1 MPPRE
6 STEARFQRLLAEG
19 IAAATAAMATTL
31 QNNINNN
38 GNNGN
43 GNGNHDG
50 CSHKTFMGSKPQ
62 EFCGTEGPVGLSR
75 WFEKL
80 ESIFRA
86 SRVREEDKVNFA
98 SCTLK
103 NSALTWWNNH
113 VSAIGNDVAYGL
125 SWEAF
130 KQKMITR
137 YCPRGELKKLETE
150 LKNLKMK
157 GNDIDAY
164 DQRFFELTL
173 LCPNV
178 FPTED
183 LKIEAYIEG
192 LSDLIEVGVES
203 SEPQTIEAAIA
214 MAHKLNDKILR
225 KAKKISSGETGNEV
239 AKKDESGKRKW
250 ESNRNSN
257 HNQHKKHN
265 NSGSKQGN
273 QRQRCPRCYKNHTGF
288 CTAVCSK
295 CNKQGHIAQDCKSS
309 ISNTAAKEPIN
320 GKDKVVAPRVCYGCG
335 KPGHFIDSCPDKK
348 KNGGNARGRAF
359 NINVKDAKEDPE
371 LVTGTFSV
379 NNLLLHVL
387 FDSGADSCFVSSKLS
402 PKIITPLS
410 TLDGKYTVEVANG
423 KLLKAEKVYRNCSIT
438 LGDRSFDLDLIPIE
452 LGSFDVIIGMD
463 WLSKNRA
470 EIVCY
475 EKAIRI
481 LQVDGEPLMIYGDR
495 KCKQLN
501 LISCLKVQK
510 YLRKGCHA
518 ILAHVRKPD
527 PKERQLSDVAI
538 VRDFPEVFPEDLPGL
553 PPHRAVE
560 FQIDLAPGAAPV
572 ARAPYRLAPSEL
584 QELASQLQD
593 LLEKGQGQKAKL
605 MN

>member
-1 MPPRE
+1 MGFGSKWRGWIRTCLKSASISVLVNGSPTCEFKMERGVRQGDPL
-6 STEARFQRLLAEG
+6 SPFLFIITAEG
-19 IAAATAAMATTL
+19 LNVLTKRRSCL
-31 QNNINNN
+31 LVNV
-38 GNNGN
+38 
-43 GNGNHDG
+43 
-50 CSHKTFMGSKPQ
+50 
-62 EFCGTEGPVGLSR
+62 PVGLSR

-103 NSALTWWNNH
+103 DSALTWWNNH

-125 SWEAF
+125 TWEAF
-130 KQKMITR
+130 KQRMITR

-164 DQRFFELTL
+164 DHRFFELTL
-173 LCPNV
+173 LCPNA

-203 SEPQTIEAAIA
+203 SEPQTIEAAVA

-225 KAKKISSGETGNEV
+225 NAKKITPGETSNEV

-250 ESNRNSN
+250 EGKRNSN
-257 HNQHKKHN
+257 HNQHKRHN
-265 NSGSKQGN
+265 NSGAKQGN
-273 QRQRCPRCYKNHTGF
+273 QHQTCPRCYKNHT
-288 CTAVCSK
+288 
-295 CNKQGHIAQDCKSS
+295 
-309 ISNTAAKEPIN
+309 
-320 GKDKVVAPRVCYGCG
+320 G

-359 NINVKDAKEDPE
+359 NINVRDAEEDPE

-379 NNLLLHVL
+379 NNLMVHVL
-387 FDSGADSCFVSSKLS
+387 FDSGADLCFVSSKLS

-410 TLDGKYTVEVANG
+410 TLDRKYTVEVASG
-423 KLLKAEKVYRNCSIT
+423 KLLKAKKVYRNCSIT
-438 LGDRSFDLDLIPIE
+438 LGYRSFELDLIPIE

-475 EKAIRI
+475 DKAIRI
-481 LQVDGEPLMIYGDR
+481 PQVDGEPSKIYGDR
-495 KCKQLN
+495 K
-501 LISCLKVQK
+501 
-510 YLRKGCHA
+510 KGCHA
-518 ILAHVRKPD
+518 ILAHVSKPD

-538 VRDFPEVFPEDLPGL
+538 VREFLEVFPEDLPGL

-572 ARAPYRLAPSEL
+572 ACAPYRLAPSEL
-584 QELASQLQD
+584 QELSDQEYEEHLRLVLE
-593 LLEKGQGQKAKL
+593 LLKKEELHAKFSKCEFWLPEVQFLGHIVSRQGIQVDPAKIEAIEKWETPKTPRQIRQSLGLTGYY
-605 MN
+605 